1 MAHAVSASYFR
12 SDHMSP
18 QALAL
23 AFLLHALTA
32 LALWWMSM
40 HRPAPPTEPTIDVTI
55 EQTKPPEP
63 TPQPQPPPAPPT
75 PPAQATPS
83 APQTPA
89 MQLGLPP
96 PAPPSTEPP
105 KQQPSQQE
113 PPKPEP
119 PKAEPQQA
127 LTPQPPAQPR
137 PPPLDKA
144 VPPPAPPPAPPTSLD
159 YPKPTFPPPAPH
171 PSAPK
176 PPQPAERTY
185 TPPPQ
190 QAIRPSPLAPGRH
203 EGMPPEPQ
211 AAAPSPFQNPAEAA
225 TRSRALDAYFWQV
238 VRKFSQYLPDLREKN
253 EGGTVVIRLVIG
265 RDGRLIDAGITR
277 SSGVAALDRGM
288 IEAIRAAAPYPPL
301 PPEVPGDSVVFTQPI
316 TAKR

>member
-1 MAHAVSASYFR
+1 MAHAVSASYLR

-40 HRPAPPTEPTIDVTI
+40 HRPAPPTDSTIDVTI
-55 EQTKPPEP
+55 EQAKPPEP
-63 TPQPQPPPAPPT
+63 TPPPPPPAPPTPPTPPT
-75 PPAQATPS
+75 PPAQATP
-83 APQTPA
+83 PQPPAPA

-105 KQQPSQQE
+105 KQQPSTQE
-113 PPKPEP
+113 SLDAAP
-119 PKAEPQQA
+119 PKAGPQQA
-127 LTPQPPAQPR
+127 LTPQPPAQP
-137 PPPLDKA
+137 PPPAIDKS
-144 VPPPAPPPAPPTSLD
+144 VPPPAPPTTLD
-159 YPKPTFPPPAPH
+159 YPKSTFPPPAPQ
-171 PSAPK
+171 PPAAK
-176 PPQPAERTY
+176 PPQPAH
-185 TPPPQ
+185 PPPQ
-190 QAIRPSPLAPGRH
+190 QAIRPSPLSPGHH
-203 EGMPPEPQ
+203 EGTSPEPH
-211 AAAPSPFQNPAEAA
+211 AAPSPFQNPAEAA
-225 TRSRALDAYFWQV
+225 SRTRALDAYFWQV

-265 RDGRLIDAGITR
+265 RDGRLIEAGIAR
-277 SSGVAALDRGM
+277 SSGVMALDRGM
-288 IEAIRAAAPYPPL
+288 LEAIRHAAPYPPL